1 MYFLNGLSSCFLIHI
16 HLFEGLFG
24 ILQMKQKIYDEATLP
39 ILLLAPSELK
49 PWLLFYN
56 NEIEKVNMEYEF
68 IDNRT
73 LVRKVI

>member
-1 MYFLNGLSSCFLIHI
+1 M
-16 HLFEGLFG
+16 
-24 ILQMKQKIYDEATLP
+24 QMKQKVHDETGPP

-56 NEIEKVNMEYEF
+56 NEFEKINMNFEF

-73 LVRKVI
+73 LVRKRME